1 MTEYT
6 EFTKMGIEKIQTTE
20 LLSSDDYLIMN
31 DLSSELKHVFE
42 KKQIFR
48 TQTEMKY
55 SVLNDIKIPIV
66 GR

>member
-42 KKQIFR
+42 KNKF
-48 TQTEMKY
+48 
-55 SVLNDIKIPIV
+55 SVLKQK
-66 GR
+66 